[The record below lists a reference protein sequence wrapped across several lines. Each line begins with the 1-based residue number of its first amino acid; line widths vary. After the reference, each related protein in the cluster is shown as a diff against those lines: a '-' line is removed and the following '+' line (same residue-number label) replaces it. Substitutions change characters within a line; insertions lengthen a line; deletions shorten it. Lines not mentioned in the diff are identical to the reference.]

1 MNNTNIL
8 RVQTALK
15 KRNELLTEYSK
26 KYEDML
32 TRELLAI
39 VRSGNASKYF
49 DIGDEIVTA
58 YTYEG
63 TVYEFPWIMVDFK
76 DVVKLDANN
85 QEITRPAII
94 LQAKYA
100 TIESIQ
106 FDHLEANNP
115 STAIQQYGYNR
126 YSQSAYRQW
135 LNSSADKG
143 AWWTA
148 QSETDEAPNELNT
161 YKGFMA
167 GFGDEF
173 LSLIDPVQVKV
184 ATNTVTDGGVTDTM
198 YDRFWLPSV
207 EEMFG
212 VPQAAGIEGTYH
224 PYWKQ
229 KTGLENPSNDTN
241 AARVI
246 TALNAKSS
254 AQPCRLRSANR
265 GNSYAVWYVLMAG
278 RLSYYNANLEFRSV
292 PDCAIS

>member
-15 KRNELLTEYSK
+15 RRNELLTEYAN
-26 KYEDML
+26 KYEEML

-49 DIGDEIVTA
+49 DIGDEIVTT

-63 TVYEFPWIMVDFK
+63 EVYEFPWLMVDFK
-76 DVVKLDANN
+76 DVVKLVDNV
-85 QEITRPAII
+85 ETTVPAII

-106 FDHLEANNP
+106 FDHPEANN
-115 STAIQQYGYNR
+115 ADDGIQQYGYNR
-126 YSQSAYRQW
+126 YRDSAYRQW

-167 GFGDEF
+167 GFSNEF

-184 ATNTVTDGGVTDTM
+184 AANTVTDDGVTDTM

-207 EEMFG
+207 EEMYG
-212 VPQAAGIEGTYH
+212 VPTKGGIEGTYH

-229 KTGLENPSNDTN
+229 KTGLENPSNAEN

-254 AQPCRLRSANR
+254 AQYCKLRSAQLNHSKR
-265 GNSYAVWYVLMAG
+265 VFAIGTTGRRDDFYANG
-278 RLSYYNANLEFRSV
+278 SHRSI
-292 PDCAIS
+292 PDCALT